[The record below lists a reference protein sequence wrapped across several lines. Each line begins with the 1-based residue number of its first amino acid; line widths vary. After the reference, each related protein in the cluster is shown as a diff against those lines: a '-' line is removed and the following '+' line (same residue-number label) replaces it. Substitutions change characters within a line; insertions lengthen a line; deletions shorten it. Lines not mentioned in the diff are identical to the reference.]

1 MHYFQNYLEEMHP
14 VGQFMKEKIIQ
25 GGIVNGV
32 KMLVCPTWE
41 EDFQTEIHKT
51 GGCLRI
57 SMNYSAVDVSYWKE
71 LEEIAE
77 RYGYDLDEEAK
88 EIINEYVKKYE
99 QFDDMIWMSGE
110 TEIGFETFCRALAKK
125 AGISPRQ
132 AKEYVVSNLHNLEH
146 EEAVDALLL
155 ALQIIKS
162 ENGLEG
168 TQWNKPTCDF
178 LKKEFEKML
187 GLNDGQENA

>member
-1 MHYFQNYLEEMHP
+1 
-14 VGQFMKEKIIQ
+14 MKEKIIQ

-132 AKEYVVSNLHNLEH
+132 AKEY
-146 EEAVDALLL
+146 
-155 ALQIIKS
+155 
-162 ENGLEG
+162 GLEG

-187 GLNDGQENA
+187 GLNDGQANA

>member
-1 MHYFQNYLEEMHP
+1 
-14 VGQFMKEKIIQ
+14 MKEKIIQ

-88 EIINEYVKKYE
+88 EIINEYVRGNITLTKIDEEYRDNKLTGAE
-99 QFDDMIWMSGE
+99 
-110 TEIGFETFCRALAKK
+110 FEVYKF
-125 AGISPRQ
+125 Q
-132 AKEYVVSNLHNLEH
+132 AKVPIV
-146 EEAVDALLL
+146 
-155 ALQIIKS
+155 I
-162 ENGLEG
+162 
-168 TQWNKPTCDF
+168 
-178 LKKEFEKML
+178 
-187 GLNDGQENA
+187 

>member
-1 MHYFQNYLEEMHP
+1 
-14 VGQFMKEKIIQ
+14 MKEKIIQ

-99 QFDDMIWMSGE
+99 QFDDMIWMRSALYAPSACSTPSIFKIASTSSCVTPYVLSALISIRLLSSKYVSPVSLISGSDARIPE
-110 TEIGFETFCRALAKK
+110 KNATPSATINKIDRNRPGLFR
-125 AGISPRQ
+125 IS
-132 AKEYVVSNLHNLEH
+132 
-146 EEAVDALLL
+146 
-155 ALQIIKS
+155 I
-162 ENGLEG
+162 
-168 TQWNKPTCDF
+168 
-178 LKKEFEKML
+178 
-187 GLNDGQENA
+187 